1 MRETRAGLM
10 KEVTMPI
17 ILGQL
22 LLVAVIG
29 YLWGSVPAG
38 YWMGKLL
45 RGKNFDIRDYG
56 SHKTGATNVLR
67 TLGKGPALIVFAFD
81 LSKGVGPVV
90 LALSIPFLYVSG
102 WGPSVAALA
111 ALIGHCYPFFI
122 GFKGGRGV
130 STAAGALLV
139 ISPLAFLIS
148 AIILFSAIAATRYV
162 SLGSILA
169 CLAAVILGFVFF
181 IISQSNPAFIG
192 RVQLQQGLFMVPGP
206 AFIILL
212 HYDNIGRLLAGKE
225 RKIGQKVQVEE
236 EPGTPTSPT
245 TPTPPTNNSSSKNV
259 QV

>member
-1 MRETRAGLM
+1 
-10 KEVTMPI
+10 MPI

-22 LLVAVIG
+22 LLAAIIG
-29 YLWGSVPAG
+29 YVWGSIPAG
-38 YWMGKLL
+38 YWMGKIL
-45 RGKNFDIRDYG
+45 RGKDFDIRDYG

-67 TLGKGPALIVFAFD
+67 TLGKVPALIVFAID
-81 LSKGVGPVV
+81 LSKGIGPV
-90 LALSIPFLYVSG
+90 AIAMSIPFLYVSG

-111 ALIGHCYPFFI
+111 ALVGHCYPFFI

-162 SLGSILA
+162 SLGSILG
-169 CLAAVILGFVFF
+169 CLSAIICGLVFYF
-181 IISQSNPAFIG
+181 IGRSNPAFIG
-192 RVQLQQGLFMVPGP
+192 RVTLQQLLFMVPGP

-225 RKIGQKVQVEE
+225 RKIGQTVQDEE
-236 EPGTPTSPT
+236 KPGTTTSTTPT
-245 TPTPPTNNSSSKNV
+245 TPTTPI
-259 QV
+259 